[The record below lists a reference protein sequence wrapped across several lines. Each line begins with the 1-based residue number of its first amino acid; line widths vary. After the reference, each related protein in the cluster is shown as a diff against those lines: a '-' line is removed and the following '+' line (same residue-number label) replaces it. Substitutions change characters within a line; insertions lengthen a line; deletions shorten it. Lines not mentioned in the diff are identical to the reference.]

1 MMAITR
7 ARPHPYLIGSQQD
20 QKPDNQLEWPYTW
33 LMLLGQFVMLVL
45 LHYSFLV
52 SQLLGERSVIC
63 N

>member
-20 QKPDNQLEWPYTW
+20 QKPDNHLEWPYM
-33 LMLLGQFVMLVL
+33 MLLGQFVVLVL

-52 SQLLGERSVIC
+52 SHLLGERSVIC